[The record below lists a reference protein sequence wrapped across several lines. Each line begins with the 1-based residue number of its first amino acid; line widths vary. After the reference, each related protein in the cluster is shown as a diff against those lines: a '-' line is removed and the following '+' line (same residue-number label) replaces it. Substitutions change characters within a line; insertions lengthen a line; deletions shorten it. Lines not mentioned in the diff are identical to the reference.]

1 MATNFVLT
9 TAARVAAPVMAG
21 AYLMAKDQ
29 APTGAWVEVDF
40 SAAPANSSPM
50 QTRDRVVHITTEAA
64 LRFAVGPAAPADAGA
79 QMLAAT
85 ERTIALAAGEKLWIK
100 S

>member
-9 TAARVAAPVMAG
+9 TAARVAAPIMAG
-21 AYLMAKDQ
+21 AYLLAKDQ
-29 APTGAWVEVDF
+29 APTGVWVEVDF

-50 QTRDRVVHITTEAA
+50 QTRDRVVHISTDAA
-64 LRFAVGPAAPADAGA
+64 LRFGVGAVAPADVGA
-79 QMLAAT
+79 QMLANS

-100 S
+100 